1 MITGTWKS
9 RQTEA
14 ATTPGDIS
22 NNFQI
27 MMSITNAF
35 VCIKTLY
42 IDSRSNLMINAR
54 GHNT

>member
-42 IDSRSNLMINAR
+42 IASRSNLTINAR